1 LIDLAGSF
9 RRVGDGRVVLVWLL
23 FAWAVLQQHLL
34 LYGAGPLSSY
44 FDRASPLHIAL
55 GGCALL
61 LVVFGPR
68 PILFLA
74 TALVAAS
81 LQWRTVA
88 GTDSRLS
95 FPAAELPILVALPL
109 GSLLLCLVV
118 GGRDRKEDLT
128 RALLWCYRLVLLSSV
143 GFATLHKINTDFFD
157 SPLSCSTILS
167 QTLPQWWHTPAAFP
181 ALLVDPIDVVLSEAA
196 MALLLLL
203 YWPLGML
210 FTVGFTTGLA
220 MVGPTVFT
228 AVVVSATPAF
238 LRDAGSARYFALR
251 GKKLYLLAAGTLAIL
266 LLVPAAYHGPAARP
280 WPQFA
285 LYLMVA
291 LYLSL
296 AALGALFD
304 DLHRWL
310 DTRRRARRRREK
322 SPGRAAPEPPPEAT
336 PSTLAQ
342 AQADARNESATSAQR
357 EPLGGSVATGLDL
370 PSGRAFRA
378 VLAGMAL
385 VLAVNG
391 LSPYLG
397 LKHHFSFAMLSNL
410 RADDLRW
417 NSMAVPSWVRVHDR
431 DPFVHVD
438 EARILVP
445 PDDQSDHSSFL
456 FSAGFAPYA
465 FEERVKAHLQH
476 GHGLTM
482 VTRYR
487 GQEYRFDD
495 ATTLAELA
503 PLLERLPAS
512 RLWPELQA
520 LGPQPCVH

>member
-1 LIDLAGSF
+1 MIDLAGSL

-23 FAWAVLQQHLL
+23 FAWAILQEHLL
-34 LYGAGPLSSY
+34 LYGAGRLSSY
-44 FDRASPLHIAL
+44 LDRASPLHLAL
-55 GGCALL
+55 GVCALL

-74 TALVAAS
+74 TSLVTSS
-81 LQWRTVA
+81 LLWRTAA

-95 FPAAELPILVALPL
+95 FPAAELPIFVALPL
-109 GSLLLCLVV
+109 GSLVLCLVV
-118 GGRDRKEDLT
+118 GGRDREEDLT
-128 RALLWCYRLVLLSSV
+128 RALIWCYRLVFLSAV

-157 SPLSCSTILS
+157 PQLSCSTILS
-167 QTLPQWWHTPAAFP
+167 QTLPQWWHTPAALP

-228 AVVVSATPAF
+228 AVVLSAAPAF
-238 LRDAGSARYFALR
+238 LRDTGSARCFALR
-251 GKKLYLLAAGTLAIL
+251 GKRLYLLAAGTLAIL
-266 LLVPAAYHGPAARP
+266 LLVPAAYHGPATRP

-285 LYLMVA
+285 LYLVVA
-291 LYLSL
+291 MYLSL
-296 AALGALFD
+296 AALGALSD

-310 DTRRRARRRREK
+310 DTRRRPRLRRKR
-322 SPGRAAPEPPPEAT
+322 STGRAAPEPTSAAT
-336 PSTLAQ
+336 SSTLAQ
-342 AQADARNESATSAQR
+342 TDAQHEGAKSVPR
-357 EPLGGSVATGLDL
+357 EPLGASVAAGLDL
-370 PSGRAFRA
+370 PSGRAFRVVLVGMA
-378 VLAGMAL
+378 VVLAI
-385 VLAVNG
+385 NG

-438 EARILVP
+438 VARILVP
-445 PDDQSDHSSFL
+445 PDDRSDRSLFL

-465 FEERVKAHLQH
+465 FVERAEAHLRH
-476 GHGLTM
+476 GHALTL
-482 VTRYR
+482 VARYR

-495 ATTLAELA
+495 ATTLAEVA
-503 PLLERLPAS
+503 PLLERLPPN